1 MSATSSTL
9 KGARTGGTAG
19 AARLRGLLTGGHPML
34 GVIGRRL
41 LTAIPLLLGVSLLS
55 FALTT
60 LAPGDAA
67 RSILGP
73 NAAPESYEQ
82 LRHAMGLDLPLWEQY
97 WRWLTDALRG
107 DLGASAFNGQ
117 AVTDAIGQRFPVT
130 ASLMAGSLLVSVLAG
145 VSLGVVSALRGG
157 LMGRAIDTLALVG
170 FALPAFWLG
179 AELIVVFSVWLG
191 WFPSTGYVPFAE
203 SPGEWL
209 RSLVLPVAALS
220 LYGLAGI
227 AKQTREAM
235 LDVLG
240 SEYIRVARA
249 NGLGEWSLVMR
260 HALKNASSRVVTVLG
275 VLAVSMLGG
284 TILVESVFALPG
296 LGSLVVGGAVQHDLP
311 MVQGVALFF
320 TAIVVVIN
328 LTIDLAYTWLDPK
341 VRVR

>member
-1 MSATSSTL
+1 M
-9 KGARTGGTAG
+9 
-19 AARLRGLLTGGHPML
+19 
-34 GVIGRRL
+34 IGRRL

-55 FALTT
+55 FVLTSF
-60 LAPGDAA
+60 APGDAA
-67 RSILGP
+67 RTILGP
-73 NAAPESYEQ
+73 NAAPESYAQ

-97 WRWLTDALRG
+97 WRWLRAALGG

-117 AVTDAIGQRFPVT
+117 AVTAAIGQRFPVT
-130 ASLMAGSLLVSVLAG
+130 ASLMAGSLLISVLAG

-157 LMGRAIDTLALVG
+157 FMGRAIDALALVG

-179 AELIVVFSVWLG
+179 AELIVVFSVRLG

-203 SPGEWL
+203 SPGGWL
-209 RSLVLPVAALS
+209 RSLVLPVAALA

-227 AKQTREAM
+227 AKQTRESM

-240 SEYIRVARA
+240 SEHIRVARA
-249 NGLGEWSLVMR
+249 NGLSEWSLVMR

-296 LGSLVVGGAVQHDLP
+296 LGSLVVGAAVQHDLP
-311 MVQGVALFF
+311 MVQGVAVFF